1 MSRIRK
7 FRMFNAGATPS
18 SNFGSSSFSP
28 VGRMTPPPSFN
39 ASRPYTPPSF
49 MNRMGTGYNR
59 MQQMETPDTVQRMN
73 STVASTPKPTTTI
86 ALGTGDSRRSISGAT
101 FRGVAKRA
109 KSKKEPLCDCG
120 MPISQCQCDGHNH
133 KTKAK
138 AKKSTRTSSV
148 KKAAPPDYNAIFG
161 GAVQNF
167 ANRLNT
173 NQRRYTPPP
182 LYPQTFGAT
191 VNIGNDGGLSGY
203 TSFYRPQKG
212 SVGSTM
218 RKGRG
223 FAKARRIRGFAS
235 GIQQLVGGRK
245 GFSRNFP
252 ITSTKVDDVMMGLAS
267 RYHGSK
273 EMYDALGNPKQMLR
287 IAAGIEGKK
296 LKNSAKMFG
305 LNAVDNLRAKI
316 ANPIAD
322 KIGDLATRRYGAGS
336 REAAMV
342 NQFRANPKDKS
353 WRANPRVMISRIA
366 DIENARIGRKMDN
379 IRYNVYNNPSFRN
392 VANRIDDVVNRI
404 DDVTMPYVL
413 PLYIANQ
420 KRQKSMYGRIKN
432 LERTNPRLAQA
443 SKIALGVAKP
453 RYVLGASG
461 AGLALHNM
469 GGSDRNEPTSTGAG
483 MKKSITRMGRHVVGG
498 YRGKSISKAMK
509 SSQTNLSNKYM

>member
-1 MSRIRK
+1 
-7 FRMFNAGATPS
+7 
-18 SNFGSSSFSP
+18 
-28 VGRMTPPPSFN
+28 
-39 ASRPYTPPSF
+39 
-49 MNRMGTGYNR
+49 

-73 STVASTPKPTTTI
+73 STVASTPKPTTNI

-212 SVGSTM
+212 SAGSTM

-305 LNAVDNLRAKI
+305 LNAVDNLRTKI

-353 WRANPRVMISRIA
+353 WRGNPKAMIGRIAGIERGRVGQKIDNVMNMSLRDIANRVDDAAVPAYALANKMRRGGRQRIMDFAQANPDIA
-366 DIENARIGRKMDN
+366 RAI
-379 IRYNVYNNPSFRN
+379 
-392 VANRIDDVVNRI
+392 VA
-404 DDVTMPYVL
+404 
-413 PLYIANQ
+413 
-420 KRQKSMYGRIKN
+420 S
-432 LERTNPRLAQA
+432 
-443 SKIALGVAKP
+443 KP
-453 RYVLGASG
+453 RYILGG
-461 AGLALHNM
+461 TVAGLALDNM
-469 GGSDRNEPTSTGAG
+469 RGSDRNEPTSTGAG

>member
-1 MSRIRK
+1 MSRIQK
-7 FRMFNAGATPS
+7 FRMFNAGSYTPS
-18 SNFGSSSFSP
+18 TNYSSYNASSFNPMSG
-28 VGRMTPPPSFN
+28 VSN
-39 ASRPYTPPSF
+39 SYSPPSF

-59 MQQMETPDTVQRMN
+59 MQRIQTPDAVQRMK
-73 STVASTPKPTTTI
+73 TKVTPAPKPTKTYS
-86 ALGTGDSRRSISGAT
+86 LGTGDSGRSISGAT
-101 FRGVAKRA
+101 FRSVVKRA

-120 MPISQCQCDGHNH
+120 MPISQCQCDGHDH
-133 KTKAK
+133 KAKAKTK

-148 KKAAPPDYNAIFG
+148 KKAAPPDYLTIYGNQ
-161 GAVQNF
+161 VQNY
-167 ANRLNT
+167 ANRLNA
-173 NQRRYTPPP
+173 NQRKLMPPP

-203 TSFYRPQKG
+203 TSLYNSQKG
-212 SVGSTM
+212 SAGSTM

-223 FAKARRIRGFAS
+223 FAKARGIRGVTS
-235 GIQQLVGGRK
+235 SIQQLVSGRK
-245 GFSRNFP
+245 GFSQNFP
-252 ITSTKVDDVMMGLAS
+252 ITSTKVDDAMIGLAR

-305 LNAVDNLRAKI
+305 LNAVNNLRTKI

-336 REAAMV
+336 REAAMI

-353 WRANPRVMISRIA
+353 WRGNPKAMIGRIA
-366 DIENARIGRKMDN
+366 GIENARIGRKMDN
-379 IRYNVYNNPSFRN
+379 IRYNIYNNPSFRN

-413 PLYIANQ
+413 PFYIANQ

-453 RYVLGASG
+453 KYVLGTAG

-469 GGSDRNEPTSTGAG
+469 RGSDRNEPTSTGAG

>member
-18 SNFGSSSFSP
+18 SNFGSSSFNNTNRSY
-28 VGRMTPPPSFN
+28 TPPSMSS
-39 ASRPYTPPSF
+39 SRPYTPPSF

-73 STVASTPKPTTTI
+73 STVASKPKPTKNI

-101 FRGVAKRA
+101 FRATQKRA
-109 KSKKEPLCDCG
+109 KTKKEPLCDCG

-223 FAKARRIRGFAS
+223 FAKARRIRVPLPDLRNGFRPS
-235 GIQQLVGGRK
+235 SPIGRVSSFK
-245 GFSRNFP
+245 PKAQNLIDEGM
-252 ITSTKVDDVMMGLAS
+252 IGLAR

-353 WRANPRVMISRIA
+353 WRGNPKAMIGRIA
-366 DIENARIGRKMDN
+366 GIERGRVGQKIDNVMNMSLRDI
-379 IRYNVYNNPSFRN
+379 
-392 VANRIDDVVNRI
+392 ANRIDDAAVPAYALANKMRRGGRQRI
-404 DDVTMPYVL
+404 MDF
-413 PLYIANQ
+413 
-420 KRQKSMYGRIKN
+420 
-432 LERTNPRLAQA
+432 AQA
-443 SKIALGVAKP
+443 NPDIARAIVASKP
-453 RYVLGASG
+453 RFVLGAAG

-469 GGSDRNEPTSTGAG
+469 RGSDRNEPTSTGAG